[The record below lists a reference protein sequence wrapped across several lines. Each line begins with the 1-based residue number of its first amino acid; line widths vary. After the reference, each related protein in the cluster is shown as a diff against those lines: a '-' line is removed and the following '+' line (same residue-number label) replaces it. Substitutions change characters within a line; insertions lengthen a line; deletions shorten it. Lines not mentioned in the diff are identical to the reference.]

1 MKKRI
6 ISSLLIVVLIIG
18 VVACGKRPEFSP
30 GNDAYKNWNVDFS
43 EEPTTIT
50 YLTIGDKPT
59 NGMTEEAVEEI
70 NKILLKK
77 VNAKLDIFYIGWND
91 YLNKYNQLLSSGEA
105 DVDLVATG
113 SDWLDAWPNAQNGN
127 FLPMSREM
135 LQIFCPMTYMSVSN
149 DEWSKCSYNGEVYF
163 IPENEYTQWT
173 NHGFIYRKDISEK
186 AGIGEI
192 KSWNDIT
199 SYVKYIARHKNE
211 MIPWDSDG
219 TNTIATLGYLMSAGK
234 YNPIYELSTYGIW
247 GNYTDS
253 DGQIVSPYY
262 EGDDFVEFA
271 KLMKEWD
278 MLGVWRDGQA
288 GAGDNTEEFYQ
299 GYSGLVQH
307 HTNFYFTE
315 VKPQMEIKNPSAT
328 LGFYWYGEES
338 GNLMKAS
345 ILHGAMAIYS
355 RSKNPEKALMVY
367 DVLRND
373 ADCYRLLRYGV
384 EGVQYKVT
392 KDKRLEKPSGYN
404 SDRDEIV
411 TNFWWG
417 RRDEYEIL
425 DASID
430 WDEYY
435 ILLDTYSHLAV
446 DYPWDGYDFSYGV
459 DKRKLESVIK
469 VCDKY
474 IPEITYARYN
484 ITPEA
489 EVALFRNE
497 LKDAGIED
505 VTREIQKIV
514 DSH

>member
-1 MKKRI
+1 
-6 ISSLLIVVLIIG
+6 
-18 VVACGKRPEFSP
+18 
-30 GNDAYKNWNVDFS
+30 
-43 EEPTTIT
+43 
-50 YLTIGDKPT
+50 
-59 NGMTEEAVEEI
+59 
-70 NKILLKK
+70 
-77 VNAKLDIFYIGWND
+77 
-91 YLNKYNQLLSSGEA
+91 
-105 DVDLVATG
+105 
-113 SDWLDAWPNAQNGN
+113 
-127 FLPMSREM
+127 
-135 LQIFCPMTYMSVSN
+135 
-149 DEWSKCSYNGEVYF
+149 
-163 IPENEYTQWT
+163 
-173 NHGFIYRKDISEK
+173 
-186 AGIGEI
+186 
-192 KSWNDIT
+192 
-199 SYVKYIARHKNE
+199 
-211 MIPWDSDG
+211 
-219 TNTIATLGYLMSAGK
+219 
-234 YNPIYELSTYGIW
+234 
-247 GNYTDS
+247 
-253 DGQIVSPYY
+253 
-262 EGDDFVEFA
+262 
-271 KLMKEWD
+271 
-278 MLGVWRDGQA
+278 
-288 GAGDNTEEFYQ
+288 
-299 GYSGLVQH
+299 
-307 HTNFYFTE
+307 
-315 VKPQMEIKNPSAT
+315 MEIKNPSAT

-384 EGVQYKVT
+384 EGVQYRVT

-446 DYPWDGYDFSYGV
+446 DYPWDGYDFAYGV